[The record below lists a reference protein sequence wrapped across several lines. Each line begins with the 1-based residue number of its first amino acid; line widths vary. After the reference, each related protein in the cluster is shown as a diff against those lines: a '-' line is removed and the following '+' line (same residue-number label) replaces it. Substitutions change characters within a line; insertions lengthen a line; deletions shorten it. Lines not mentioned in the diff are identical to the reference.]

1 MSTLKSTLTR
11 TTDTRKNMPT
21 KSVNTNGDS
30 RFISMYQSDQQAK
43 FLNLQADLDSLLIEL
58 QNLQQQ
64 KEKHTSKEK

>member
-1 MSTLKSTLTR
+1 
-11 TTDTRKNMPT
+11 MPT